1 MKKLSFLI
9 IALMLFGN
17 GYLYSQISDKSGAE
31 ECSKKRMN
39 GKNLIQL
46 LESDSPNTPEH
57 SFNVLNY
64 KLELDIYNCFL
75 SPYPKSFTASNEIT
89 LVVDTA
95 LNSISLNSKN
105 ASQVIDSI
113 FKGTVPLVFSR
124 TGDILNINL
133 DRTYNPGETVVLKI
147 YYRHNNVTD
156 NGFYAGQG
164 MVFTDCEP
172 EGARSWFPC
181 WDKPSDKATLD
192 ITVRVPTNV
201 LLGSNGRLA
210 DSTVTGG
217 SLYYHWVSR
226 DPIATYLMTMIGKV
240 NYNLDV
246 IYWKKLSDPNDSIPI
261 RFYWNTGETGLAN
274 IKAKMPVMMTRF
286 SQIFCEHPFE
296 KNGFATANSLFTW
309 GGMENQTLTIL
320 GQNYWSEG
328 VVSHEF
334 GHQWFGDMISP
345 GTWADIWLNE
355 GFATYCEALWKEST
369 SGYSSYK
376 SSINNNASGYLNSNP
391 GWSIYNPSWA
401 VITPNQNTLFN
412 TAMTYYKGSCVLH
425 MLRYVL
431 QDTSVF
437 FNCLR
442 GYASDTTNFKFKNA
456 VTADFVTKINQVA
469 GQDLSWFFDQWVYNP
484 NHPVYSNSYYIT
496 GSGNNWDVRFT
507 AKQTQT
513 NTVFFKMPVEVKI
526 SFSSGLDTTIRV
538 MNDVNNQT
546 FVWNFSRQPT
556 SLTFDPNANIVLK
569 QASLIVSAEN
579 TSELIPYEY
588 ELKQNYPNPFNPS
601 TVINYSIP
609 VSSYVSLKVYDILGK
624 EVITLVNQHQDAG
637 SYKTKFNA
645 AGLPGGIYF
654 YKLSSSGGSSVFA
667 AEKKMLLIK

>member
-147 YYRHNNVTD
+147 YYKHNNVTD

-246 IYWKKLSDPNDSIPI
+246 IYWRKLSDPNDSIPI

-437 FNCLR
+437 FNSLR
-442 GYASDTTNFKFKNA
+442 GYASDTANFKFKNA

-507 AKQTQT
+507 AKQIQT

-556 SLTFDPNANIVLK
+556 LLTFDPNANIVLK

-637 SYKTKFNA
+637 SYKTEFNA

>member
-17 GYLYSQISDKSGAE
+17 GYLYSQVSDKSGAE

>member
-17 GYLYSQISDKSGAE
+17 GYLYSQVSDKSGAE

-637 SYKTKFNA
+637 SYKTEFNA

>member
-17 GYLYSQISDKSGAE
+17 GYLYSQVSDKSGAE

-246 IYWKKLSDPNDSIPI
+246 IYWRKLSDPNDSIPI

-437 FNCLR
+437 FNSLR
-442 GYASDTTNFKFKNA
+442 GYASDTANFKFKNA

-496 GSGNNWDVRFT
+496 GSGNNWDVHFT

-556 SLTFDPNANIVLK
+556 LLTFDPNANIVLK

-637 SYKTKFNA
+637 SYKTEFNA